1 MGRTADYTIKG
12 FLYQFNLTLL
22 KILESEEND
31 EITVEGIIE
40 DIDVNSNGRINAIQ
54 CKYHETKGKYTLS
67 DLYKPILQMMV
78 HYCANKDQNI
88 KYTLYAFFSDEEFR
102 KVELTID
109 ELKSIFKTENKE
121 YITKYISKIIRP
133 KCSDI
138 QNLIE
143 KGSNTKTEKDMIASY
158 YIENLTELNPSINI
172 ESFIERFELV
182 LGENFEDIC
191 KKAKRELENSGLS
204 SQDIEDLFYPNS
216 IQQIADLSVL
226 HSEEDRVTKKIDFI
240 KNLKHKKRTA
250 ITRWTLELKSYK
262 KIMDKRRMQINSRL
276 QNNSKVVNFILDA
289 EFIEDFDE
297 ELITFINDYN
307 LKYNY
312 KIELHETPM
321 FCLDGLSKVDIDI
334 YNLEERLYRR
344 NISYENGIRG
354 KHFFKDALMREPKKI
369 PRRGSQLGWKEF
381 SIRFTEYSNDIVD
394 TINTFKPNILFIISE
409 KNYEDLDTQDVE
421 VEQLT
426 IRNFN
431 ELRYLLKLSDN
442 LENS

>member
-22 KILESEEND
+22 KILESEDND

-40 DIDVNSNGRINAIQ
+40 DIDVNSNGIINAIQ

-78 HYCANKDQNI
+78 HYCENQNENI
-88 KYTLYAFFSDEEFR
+88 KYTLYAYFSDEEGR

-109 ELKSIFKTENKE
+109 ELTSIFKTENKE
-121 YITKYISKIIRP
+121 YIAKYISKIIVP
-133 KCSDI
+133 KCTNI
-138 QNLIE
+138 QNLIT
-143 KGSNTKTEKDMIASY
+143 KDSNTKAEKDTIASY
-158 YIENLTELNPSINI
+158 YIENLSELEPII
-172 ESFIERFELV
+172 RMESFIEKFELV
-182 LGENFEDIC
+182 LGESFEDIC
-191 KKAKRELENSGLS
+191 EKAKNELESSDLS
-204 SQDIEDLFYPNS
+204 AQDIEDLFYPNS

-226 HSEEDRVTKKIDFI
+226 HSEEDRVIKKCDFI

-276 QNNSKVVNFILDA
+276 KNNSKVVNFILAA
-289 EFIEDFDE
+289 ESIEDFDE

-321 FCLDGLSKVDIDI
+321 FCLDGLTKLGIDI

-354 KHFFKDALMREPKKI
+354 KLFFKDALMREPKKI
-369 PRRGSQLGWKEF
+369 QRRNGQSDWKEF
-381 SIRFTEYSNDIVD
+381 SIRFTVYSDDIVD

-409 KNYEDLDTQDVE
+409 KKYEDLDTQDVE
-421 VEQLT
+421 LEQLT

-431 ELRYLLKLSDN
+431 ELRYLLKLSDS
-442 LENS
+442 LENN